1 MIRETSVNAFRFEIM
16 LAGDKLNNWEMVK
29 NFFVLCT
36 CFAKVFVTHYFI
48 MQSHAPYIFQG
59 LLGGEKIHS
68 GGEVLSC
75 RAQYIIMASEI
86 K

>member
-48 MQSHAPYIFQG
+48 MQSHAPYIFKG

-68 GGEVLSC
+68 EEKFYHVVHNT
-75 RAQYIIMASEI
+75 
-86 K
+86 